1 MQTTDTLRAAW
12 RQPAFSRET
21 IDADPWTAVYLPI
34 PENLP
39 ASFGVFTLGDARAL
53 VREMMV
59 ATVELNDWEPVEGR
73 FTFDKLALG
82 PSLNRDSYTREGNF
96 AAAGARLA
104 ELDARLEINNPECSR
119 WTGEP
124 LGETAGQVQ
133 SPGKGQSH

>member
-1 MQTTDTLRAAW
+1 MQTTDSQLRTAW
-12 RQPAFSRET
+12 QAPAFSKET

-39 ASFGVFTLGDARAL
+39 ASFGVFTLQDARAL

-59 ATVELNDWEPVEGR
+59 ATVEPNDWEPVQGR

-82 PSLNRDSYTREGNF
+82 PALNPDSYTREGNF
-96 AAAGARLA
+96 EAAGARLA
-104 ELDARLEINNPECSR
+104 ELDARLQIGHSR

-124 LGETAGQVQ
+124 LGETAGQGQ
-133 SPGKGQSH
+133 SAGKGQSHR